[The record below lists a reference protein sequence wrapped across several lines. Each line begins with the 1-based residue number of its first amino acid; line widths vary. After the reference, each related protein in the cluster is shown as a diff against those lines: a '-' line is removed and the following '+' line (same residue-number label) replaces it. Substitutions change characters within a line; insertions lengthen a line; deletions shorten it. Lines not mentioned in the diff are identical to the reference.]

1 MESDRLN
8 RWLTLAANIGVLA
21 GILFLA
27 YELQQNTLVTRL
39 EAASSFQNSFSEI
52 EIFVAG
58 SPEFAELLVKGRE
71 GGELTGAAELRLGLF
86 YSNVLRKWQFVH
98 YQYLSGALDEGLWTG
113 NLGRLVQILGE
124 DRGIL
129 AYWRTN
135 QLQFSPA
142 FNELMTSVATG
153 FP

>member
-1 MESDRLN
+1 MNSDRLN

-39 EAASSFQNSFSEI
+39 EAAGSFQNSFSEI
-52 EIFVAG
+52 ELFVAG

-71 GGELTGAAELRLGLF
+71 GGERSREDELRLTLF
-86 YSNVLRKWQFVH
+86 YSNVLRKWQFVQ
-98 YQYLSGALDEGLWTG
+98 YQYLSGALDEGLWRG
-113 NLGRLVQILGE
+113 NRGRLVQILGE
-124 DRGIL
+124 DRGLL
-129 AYWRTN
+129 AYWRMN

-142 FNELMTSVATG
+142 FNEMMTSITTG
-153 FP
+153 LP